1 MVPVLVGRQQGRRGF
16 RTQIELGQGR
26 LNKVHISCID
36 QNVLHGLS
44 ILDDIGQVVV
54 EKGQWDH
61 FKASKSELMLRSE
74 CTVRV
79 LGRVTLSYSS
89 QLFVVE
95 PATDPGQI
103 DLIQTTKAHL

>member
-1 MVPVLVGRQQGRRGF
+1 
-16 RTQIELGQGR
+16 
-26 LNKVHISCID
+26 
-36 QNVLHGLS
+36 
-44 ILDDIGQVVV
+44 
-54 EKGQWDH
+54 
-61 FKASKSELMLRSE
+61 MLRSE

-79 LGRVTLSYSS
+79 LGHITLSYSS